1 MSKLFYSAKEFLA
14 MQQRAEAAETQLNA
28 VAAHFGEEAKAEDFN
43 LADAVASLGKEDD
56 APKAISPQVAALA
69 TKYNVEGNSD
79 AAILTN
85 LESKID
91 DFAAQVPTPVN
102 PKAGIE
108 KIEGAAKA
116 DYELTPF
123 EMSARLQAEQD
134 AKHDTPVL

>member
-1 MSKLFYSAKEFLA
+1 MFVKQTTFDA
-14 MQQRAEAAETQLNA
+14 MKARAEAAEAKLAQLNSL
-28 VAAHFGEEAKAEDFN
+28 FG
-43 LADAVASLGKEDD
+43 ADAQAEGFDVVEAVQSLGKEDD

-79 AAILTN
+79 ADILTN
-85 LESKID
+85 LEQQID
-91 DFAAQVPTPVN
+91 SFATQVPSPVN
-102 PKAGIE
+102 PKAGVE
-108 KIEGAAKA
+108 KIEGAEKA